1 VCLCFACCCV
11 VVLLPVT
18 HEAAL
23 QEVAGVLLNTITQP
37 LSCEHMRATAG
48 STMLRLAKQVA
59 RPVSH
64 WLRPLLAPGP
74 GGTPPLVLK
83 RVIPI
88 RVSAGCTGV
97 APCTCKLNWHLQGVV
112 VPEP

>member
-1 VCLCFACCCV
+1 

-23 QEVAGVLLNTITQP
+23 QEVAGVLLHTITQP

-64 WLRPLLAPGP
+64 WLRPLLAQHS
-74 GGTPPLVLK
+74 PPLILK

-88 RVSAGCTGV
+88 RVSDMSGWFV
-97 APCTCKLNWHLQGVV
+97 HWHKSCD
-112 VPEP
+112 